1 MVALLRE
8 AKLQHSTGKRSRVT
22 EEEHSHPMV
31 HDESNWLVSYADMMT
46 LLFGFFVLMYS
57 FSKVDEEKFEVV
69 KKDLV
74 KYFGGKLKEA
84 QGAWTLKKTVD
95 EKLNSI
101 LLNGGQ
107 KEQLFNMEVQDN
119 TLKIVFQSKVL
130 FTSGSVE
137 LTPESAKVIDTVAR
151 ELKKFPL
158 EQIEVEGHTD
168 IDQIQSGYF
177 PSNWELSSARSS
189 RIVRRLIENRLPE
202 AIMVATGFG
211 SSRPLFPHKDEND
224 QPIAE
229 NKEKNRRVE
238 LHVKLKAEAA
248 YNEKDLALLGFKTQ
262 LSPAQKVEQE
272 QREKE
277 ANDLKSRYTESQKR
291 LEEVNQKL
299 REAQERE
306 KSIKELERMA
316 KKAQDIEAKIKSI
329 EEKTK
334 ETVERTKDTP
344 DETRNPA
351 QTK

>member
-1 MVALLRE
+1 M
-8 AKLQHSTGKRSRVT
+8 QHKSKSRVT

-57 FSKVDEEKFEVV
+57 FSKVDDEKFEVV

-84 QGAWTLKKTVD
+84 NGAWTLKKTVD
-95 EKLNSI
+95 EKLNAI

-119 TLKIVFQSKVL
+119 TLKIIFQSKVL
-130 FTSGSVE
+130 FSSGSTE
-137 LTPESAKVIDTVAR
+137 LTLESAKVIDAVAR

-158 EQIEVEGHTD
+158 EQVEVEGHTD
-168 IDQIQSGYF
+168 IDQVQNGYF

-189 RIVRRLIENRLPE
+189 RIVRRLIENKLPDN
-202 AIMVATGFG
+202 IMIATGYG
-211 SSRPLFPHKDEND
+211 SSRPQVPHFDEDN
-224 QPIAE
+224 QPIQE

-238 LHVKLKAEAA
+238 LHVKLKPETA
-248 YNEKDLALLGFKTQ
+248 YSEKDLELVGFKVQ
-262 LSPAQKVEQE
+262 MSPAEKMEQE
-272 QREKE
+272 KREKE
-277 ANDLKSRYTESQKR
+277 ANDLKTRFADSQKR
-291 LEEVNQKL
+291 LEEVNEKL
-299 REAQERE
+299 KEAQERE

-334 ETVERTKDTP
+334 ETVDRTKDGR
-344 DETRNPA
+344 DETRKPA
-351 QTK
+351 EKK